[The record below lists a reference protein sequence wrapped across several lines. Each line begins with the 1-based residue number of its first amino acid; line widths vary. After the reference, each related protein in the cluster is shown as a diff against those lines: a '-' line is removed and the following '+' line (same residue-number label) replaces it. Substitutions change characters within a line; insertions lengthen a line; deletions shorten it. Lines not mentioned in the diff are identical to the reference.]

1 MNLIPRTTNKALAVY
16 RHSPRCS
23 INVRVTPSCN
33 KIISAARR
41 YYSSGG
47 GCIRMHGDNI
57 TAGAATTKDDFNVS
71 ANFDKE
77 MKLLREIYGED
88 PSTRVIGFEEPREP
102 GSMKKNLAAAANRTE
117 GKNPGSAASS
127 ASRSPHQKQAIE
139 HATQASAIDPKTKEE
154 YQLHDPR
161 SASKTTG

>member
-1 MNLIPRTTNKALAVY
+1 
-16 RHSPRCS
+16 
-23 INVRVTPSCN
+23 
-33 KIISAARR
+33 
-41 YYSSGG
+41 
-47 GCIRMHGDNI
+47 
-57 TAGAATTKDDFNVS
+57 
-71 ANFDKE
+71 
-77 MKLLREIYGED
+77 MKLLREIYGEGTYSLLRQSSQCPCLNRPPNSSMQIHQPTD